1 MIITHAH
8 VRFGY
13 HLPVTQNEKER
24 VASTTTQI
32 SVFPVDHPGILMDRR
47 PLYGTPLGACF
58 VGDAQDLLS
67 ELPSSSIDL
76 VVTSPPYALHFKKEY
91 GNVSKE
97 EYLHWFSPFAAGV
110 RRVLK
115 DSGSFVLVLGGSYN
129 AGEPTRSLYHF
140 KLLIH
145 LVERLGFHLAQECFW
160 YNPAKMPTPAEWVNV
175 RRVRIKD
182 SVEYVWW
189 LSKTPHPRAN
199 NANVLVPYS
208 KDMKRLIDRG
218 LRATQRPSGHHITQ
232 KFLNDRGGAI
242 PSNFLEWGNND
253 SNSAFMRRCRRLG
266 VTSHPARFPR
276 VIPDFFIRLLTSPG
290 DTVLDIFSGSNTTGA
305 VAEQLERT
313 WLAFEIDETYA
324 RISALR
330 FDQDLLSEQR

>member
-1 MIITHAH
+1 MEPATA
-8 VRFGY
+8 
-13 HLPVTQNEKER
+13 
-24 VASTTTQI
+24 QI
-32 SVFPVDHPGILMDRR
+32 EALPVDHPGTLIDRS
-47 PLYGTPLGACF
+47 PLYETDAGACF

-67 ELPSSSIDL
+67 ELPPSSVDL
-76 VVTSPPYALHFKKEY
+76 VVTSPPYALHFEKEY
-91 GNVSKE
+91 GNVSKA
-97 EYLHWFSPFAAGV
+97 EYLDWFSPFAVAV
-110 RRVLK
+110 RRVLT
-115 DSGSFVLVLGGSYN
+115 DTGSFVLNLGGSYN

-145 LVERLGFHLAQECFW
+145 LVETVGFHLAQECFW

-189 LSKTPHPRAN
+189 LSKTPNPKAN

-208 KDMKRLIDRG
+208 KDMKRLIKRG
-218 LRATQRPSGHHITQ
+218 LRETQRPSGHHITQ
-232 KFLNDRGGAI
+232 KFANNRGGAI

-253 SNSAFMRRCRRLG
+253 SNSAFIRRCRDLG

-276 VIPDFFIRLLTSPG
+276 VLPDFFIRLLTVPG
-290 DTVLDIFSGSNTTGA
+290 DLVLDIFSGSNTTGA
-305 VAEQLERT
+305 VAEELDRS
-313 WLAFEIDETYA
+313 WLAFEIEETYA

-330 FDQDLLSEQR
+330 FEQDLVSE